1 MRSRPTR
8 EDLLELL
15 KKFTAGELAIE
26 HFMLEFDELSK
37 LGVSGTLRDRE
48 RELFG
53 EFWRYYV
60 DAYTP
65 HYKKPT
71 TVRIRLKGLVQ
82 AFKGESEVG
91 ADAVKNKAAELQRVM
106 LSP

>member
-8 EDLLELL
+8 EELLDAL

-26 HFMLEFDELSK
+26 LFVIEFDELGK
-37 LGVSGTLRDRE
+37 LGVSNLRDRE
-48 RELFG
+48 REIFG
-53 EFWRYYV
+53 ELWRCV

-65 HYKKPT
+65 HFKKPT
-71 TVRIRLKGLVQ
+71 TVRSRLKSLVQ
-82 AFKGESEVG
+82 EFKGETEVG
-91 ADAVKNKAAELQRVM
+91 VEAVRSKAAELQRVM

>member
-8 EDLLELL
+8 EELLDAL

-26 HFMLEFDELSK
+26 VFVIEFDELGK
-37 LGVSGTLRDRE
+37 LGLSSSLNARE
-48 RELFG
+48 QQLFSEL
-53 EFWRYYV
+53 WRSV

-71 TVRIRLKGLVQ
+71 TVGSRLKGLVQ
-82 AFKGESEVG
+82 QFKGEPQVG
-91 ADAVKNKAAELQRVM
+91 ADAVRNKAAELQRVM

>member
-8 EDLLELL
+8 EELLDVL

-26 HFMLEFDELSK
+26 LFVIEFDELGK
-37 LGVSGTLRDRE
+37 LGLSSDLRDRE
-48 RELFG
+48 REMFSEL
-53 EFWRYYV
+53 WRFV

-71 TVRIRLKGLVQ
+71 TITSRLKGLVQ
-82 AFKGESEVG
+82 EFKGESEVG
-91 ADAVKNKAAELQRVM
+91 ADAVKSKAAELQRVM

>member
-1 MRSRPTR
+1 MRSGPTR
-8 EDLLELL
+8 EELLDVL

-26 HFMLEFDELSK
+26 LFVNEFDELGK

-53 EFWRYYV
+53 EFWRNCV

-65 HYKKPT
+65 HYKRPT
-71 TVRIRLKGLVQ
+71 TVASRLKGLVQ
-82 AFKGESEVG
+82 EFKGEPQVG
-91 ADAVKNKAAELQRVM
+91 ADAVRAKAAELQCVM
-106 LSP
+106 SSS